1 MVAGGSMQEL
11 IDKRLNRVLTVVEL
25 SVPREKYELCRKVIL
40 DEFGRKGL
48 VRDLE
53 EWFGGRGSQGRNGS
67 GGPIPR
73 REDGAL

>member
-1 MVAGGSMQEL
+1 MVTGGSMQEL

-25 SVPREKYELCRKVIL
+25 SVPRDKYELCRKVIL
-40 DEFGRKGL
+40 DEFGKKGL
-48 VRDLE
+48 AGDLE
-53 EWFGGRGSQGRNGS
+53 EWLGRSGSQGRNGS